1 MQLFYSFLKN
11 KVMKF
16 QHIIGADLSKKSI
29 DLVCH
34 LLQSHVKIENSV
46 LGFKQL
52 MKWLQHQKINPA
64 ELLIVM
70 EHTGLYSYCFEDF
83 LQAKKIAFT
92 KVNALII
99 KRSVGMAR
107 GKSDKIDAKRIA
119 TYGHEKQDK
128 LIIQQKSSK
137 ELERLQMLH
146 SIRDKYVRQ
155 KAGLMC
161 SIKEYSN
168 IGLTNKDLVVKS
180 HLDLI
185 KSFDKQIESLDLQI
199 TDIINSHDS
208 LKRNYDLL
216 ISIKGVGKVLAV
228 NTIIK
233 THNFTKFA
241 NGRKFACFCGT
252 APFEHTSGTSIK
264 GKTRVSYLADKR
276 MKTLLDLS
284 AKCAIRTDAELKE
297 FYLKRVAAGK
307 SKMSTINIV
316 RNKIIYRM
324 FSIIKRQ
331 TPFIENYSQVA

>member
-1 MQLFYSFLKN
+1 
-11 KVMKF
+11 MKF

-29 DLVCH
+29 DLACH
-34 LLQSHVKIENSV
+34 LLGSHIRIENSKP
-46 LGFKQL
+46 GFKEL
-52 MKWLQHQKINPA
+52 LKWLKHQRINPA
-64 ELLIVM
+64 EILIVM
-70 EHTGLYSYCFEDF
+70 EHTGLYSYCFEEF
-83 LQAKKIAFT
+83 LHSHQIAFT

-119 TYGHEKQDK
+119 AYGHEKQQILVTQPEADK
-128 LIIQQKSSK
+128 VLQ
-137 ELERLQMLH
+137 RLQMLH
-146 SIRDKYVRQ
+146 SVRDKLVKQR
-155 KAGLMC
+155 AGLIC
-161 SIKEYSN
+161 SLKEYKN
-168 IGLTNKDLVVKS
+168 IGLTDKDFIIKS
-180 HLDLI
+180 HLDVI
-185 KSFDKQIESLDLQI
+185 KSISKQV
-199 TDIINSHDS
+199 
-208 LKRNYDLL
+208 DLL
-216 ISIKGVGKVLAV
+216 EQQLDCLVNGQEALKTNYNLLKSMKGVGRVLAL

-233 THNFTKFA
+233 THNFTRFA

-264 GKTRVSYLADKR
+264 GRTRVSHLADKQ

-284 AKCAIRTDAELKE
+284 AKCAIRTDMELKE

-331 TPFIENYSQVA
+331 TPFVENYLQVA